1 MQKVKPRKTK
11 AVSLFTFDSYIKV
24 INTMLKN
31 IYISIIA
38 SVTIGALLWAL
49 VDYFTLP
56 IVAFNQDGEC
66 VYIDTEQ
73 GRQACDI
80 IPNKYIKER
89 VK

>member
-1 MQKVKPRKTK
+1 MQKVKQRKTK
-11 AVSLFTFDSYIKV
+11 ADLLFTFNSYTKG
-24 INTMLKN
+24 INTMLKKV
-31 IYISIIA
+31 YTAIITLA
-38 SVTIGALLWAL
+38 IGALLWAL

-56 IVAFNQDGEC
+56 VVAFNQHGQC

-80 IPNKYIKER
+80 IPNKYIKEQ

>member
-1 MQKVKPRKTK
+1 
-11 AVSLFTFDSYIKV
+11 
-24 INTMLKN
+24 MLKT
-31 IYISIIA
+31 IYASIIA

-56 IVAFNQDGEC
+56 VVAFNQHGQC

-80 IPNKYIKER
+80 IPNKYIQER

>member
-1 MQKVKPRKTK
+1 
-11 AVSLFTFDSYIKV
+11 
-24 INTMLKN
+24 MLKKV
-31 IYISIIA
+31 YTAIITLA
-38 SVTIGALLWAL
+38 IGALLWAL

-56 IVAFNQDGEC
+56 VVAFNQHGQC

-80 IPNKYIKER
+80 IPNKYIKEQ

>member
-1 MQKVKPRKTK
+1 
-11 AVSLFTFDSYIKV
+11 
-24 INTMLKN
+24 MLKT

-56 IVAFNQDGEC
+56 IVAFNQAGQC
-66 VYIDTEQ
+66 VYIETEQ
-73 GRQACDI
+73 GRQACDL
-80 IPNKYIKER
+80 IPNKYIKEQ

>member
-1 MQKVKPRKTK
+1 
-11 AVSLFTFDSYIKV
+11 
-24 INTMLKN
+24 MLKT

-56 IVAFNQDGEC
+56 IVAFNQHGEC

-80 IPNKYIKER
+80 IPNKYIKEQ
-89 VK
+89 VQ

>member
-1 MQKVKPRKTK
+1 
-11 AVSLFTFDSYIKV
+11 
-24 INTMLKN
+24 MLKTM
-31 IYISIIA
+31 YISIIA

-56 IVAFNQDGEC
+56 VVAFNQHGQC

-80 IPNKYIKER
+80 IPNKYIKEQ

>member
-1 MQKVKPRKTK
+1 
-11 AVSLFTFDSYIKV
+11 
-24 INTMLKN
+24 MLKTL
-31 IYISIIA
+31 YISIIA

-56 IVAFNQDGEC
+56 VVAFNQHGQC

-73 GRQACDI
+73 GRKACDI
-80 IPNKYIKER
+80 IPNKYIKEQ

>member
-1 MQKVKPRKTK
+1 
-11 AVSLFTFDSYIKV
+11 
-24 INTMLKN
+24 MLKKV
-31 IYISIIA
+31 YASIIA

-56 IVAFNQDGEC
+56 VVAFNQAGEC

-80 IPNKYIKER
+80 IPNKYIKEQ
-89 VK
+89 VQ